1 MLGLFPSL
9 SRLRVRGM
17 NIVNPL
23 SHLSRSCSS
32 GTVPSNGDESE
43 KSDSKVPQPTNLGE
57 DEPAESGVSEK
68 GGSPFMCSS
77 FMTRSGEVAEFK
89 EKTKDFSEMSFFERE
104 HIIFPPAQAE
114 RPREYEVAPVV
125 LNL

>member
-1 MLGLFPSL
+1 
-9 SRLRVRGM
+9 
-17 NIVNPL
+17 
-23 SHLSRSCSS
+23 
-32 GTVPSNGDESE
+32 
-43 KSDSKVPQPTNLGE
+43 
-57 DEPAESGVSEK
+57 
-68 GGSPFMCSS
+68 MCSS

-125 LNL
+125 LNLWFQLSNSNFWRTGMDEL